1 MKKKDSFRL
10 KATWPNPLSLKL
22 HQKEN
27 ITSIEYE
34 NLVYEECS
42 FEYKKKGTK
51 SCTRQAR
58 NVNPIRTKTIK
69 RLLVSGCKRTNIEK
83 NAIH

>member
-1 MKKKDSFRL
+1 MPDFFSESDDFLMGVEDELRL
-10 KATWPNPLSLKL
+10 DWRWIIMAAKRSGSGWHVDPANTTLKL

-42 FEYKKKGTK
+42 FEY
-51 SCTRQAR
+51 
-58 NVNPIRTKTIK
+58 
-69 RLLVSGCKRTNIEK
+69 
-83 NAIH
+83 